1 MGGDGSQDEYYATDF
16 QTLNQYMFS
25 NKDNINILTSLL
37 IEYGVSDAVV
47 CPGSR
52 NAPIV
57 HNLSQCQSI
66 RCHPITDERSAGFF
80 ALGIAQATQ
89 RPTVVCVTSGTA
101 LLNLAPAVAEAYY
114 QHVPLVVVSADRP
127 SQWINQL
134 DGQTLPQPDALGR
147 FVRKAVSLPEP
158 HIMCKL
164 DDGLNTS
171 DSDKRWEEECW
182 MCRRLANEAL
192 HSATCRQSAPVHIN
206 VPITEPLFTFDVA
219 VLPVAKR
226 FRLMEKVSF
235 LNQQRQLFERFF
247 GANRPMIVIGQLAY
261 GIISPETIRSLSQH
275 YVVMAEPLS
284 NLYYQTIHFDEAV
297 RVVDGLEQDQS
308 AKYAPDYIIYIGDTL
323 VSKPTRRWLRS
334 TKAASCFITPD
345 ALDLHDPIMT
355 LEDIVECPLEDVDLL
370 LSSFCDIYDNPEDFE
385 NDEDIMAHEDCRH
398 AFYLLWQQLLDNC
411 AERAEAYEP
420 AFSQMATVKYFEE
433 QLADLDTDICV
444 HYANSS
450 AVRLACIYAQHYVW
464 CNRGVNGIEGSL
476 STAAGFSL
484 ATDAMTVCIIGD
496 LSFFYDQNA
505 LWNSCI
511 GGNLRIVLLNN
522 NGGGIFRQL
531 KGLDKS
537 PVANSFVSAHHE
549 TTAQGICTQNDIGY
563 ISAKD
568 MNEMQIGIVTLLTRE
583 TDRPMVLEVFTDA
596 EEDMKAMANFFAS
609 LT

>member
-1 MGGDGSQDEYYATDF
+1 
-16 QTLNQYMFS
+16 MFS
-25 NKDNINILTSLL
+25 NKENINILTSLL
-37 IEYGVSDAVV
+37 LEYGVSDAVV

-66 RCHPITDERSAGFF
+66 RCHPVTDERSAGFY

-127 SQWINQL
+127 VQWIDQL

-158 HIMCKL
+158 HSTSL
-164 DDGLNTS
+164 GNDDGLEAAGKGALS
-171 DSDKRWEEECW
+171 DGDKRLDEERW
-182 MCRRLANEAL
+182 MCRRLVNEAL
-192 HSATCRQSAPVHIN
+192 HAATCRQPAPVHIN
-206 VPITEPLFTFDVA
+206 VPITEPLFAFDVA
-219 VLPVAKR
+219 ELPVAKR
-226 FRLMEKVSF
+226 FRQMEKVSF

-247 GANRPMIVIGQLAY
+247 SADRPMIVIGQMAY

-284 NLYYQTIHFDEAV
+284 NVHYQTIHFDEAV
-297 RVVDGLEQDQS
+297 RVVESLDRNESLQ
-308 AKYAPDYIIYIGDTL
+308 YVPDYIIYIGDTL

-334 TKAASCFITPD
+334 TKATSCVITPD
-345 ALDLHDPIMT
+345 ALDIHDPITT

-385 NDEDIMAHEDCRH
+385 DDEDVMAHEDSRNGFH
-398 AFYLLWQQLLDNC
+398 ACWQQLLDRC
-411 AERAEAYEP
+411 AERAETYEP
-420 AFSQMATVKYFEE
+420 GFSQMATVKYFEE

-484 ATDAMTVCIIGD
+484 ATDALTVCVIGD

-505 LWNSCI
+505 LWNSNI

-522 NGGGIFRQL
+522 SGGGIFRQL

-537 PVANSFVSAHHE
+537 PVATSFVAAQHE

-563 ISAKD
+563 ISAKN
-568 MNEMQIGIVTLLTRE
+568 MGEMQIGIVTLLTRE
-583 TDRPMVLEVFTDA
+583 TNRPMLLEVFTDVD
-596 EEDMKAMANFFAS
+596 EDMKAYSMYFSQLNK
-609 LT
+609 